1 MQKRI
6 IECVPNFSEG
16 RNAEVIKQITDV
28 IDAAKGVKLLDVD
41 PGEATNRTVVTFVGE
56 PEAVCDAAVAAIKRA
71 TELIDMRQHKGAH
84 PRMGA
89 CDVCPLIP
97 VSGITLEVLLA
108 VCVPTYNVANIISAA
123 VCTGAV
129 TALMMVLASAKPDLF
144 LGLGRTLFIALIV
157 SLIVEIIATLLG
169 YGGDI
174 FNWIF
179 VIIFSGYIGVD
190 WSRAQVMSKTVD
202 NAVDAAVQIYL
213 DIINLFI
220 RLLEIIG
227 KKK

>member
-1 MQKRI
+1 MKESPFKSIERRQMTDEISARTYNMI
-6 IECVPNFSEG
+6 IG
-16 RNAEVIKQITDV
+16 
-28 IDAAKGVKLLDVD
+28 
-41 PGEATNRTVVTFVGE
+41 
-56 PEAVCDAAVAAIKRA
+56 
-71 TELIDMRQHKGAH
+71 
-84 PRMGA
+84 
-89 CDVCPLIP
+89 
-97 VSGITLEVLLA
+97 GITLYGLLVNAIMVATCHEFAASINPLVMIIGYFICCIVGAIITNSKSPVMSFIGYNLIVVPVGLLLA